1 MRIPKIDAKL
11 KTSEEKDM
19 AENRRDN
26 QQEDSDSSGGEA
38 EEQWRRTQ
46 TVGKRQH
53 KPCPLDGCPKWIVY
67 PRQHMRKVHQFTEK
81 RINYLIRKQKRAT
94 PSVAQDSRK
103 LKKCI
108 HCAQ

>member
-26 QQEDSDSSGGEA
+26 QQEDSDSSSGGEA

-46 TVGKRQH
+46 TVGKRQQ
-53 KPCPLDGCPKWIVY
+53 KPCPLDG
-67 PRQHMRKVHQFTEK
+67 
-81 RINYLIRKQKRAT
+81 
-94 PSVAQDSRK
+94 
-103 LKKCI
+103 
-108 HCAQ
+108 